1 MMMSITN
8 LSRIQLIPRCFFQ
21 VLQVR
26 VAIINMCSPNC
37 RINIVC
43 IYSGYIHTAMEY
55 AVCVMY
61 TLLMLCLCI
70 ACHALVISAFKL
82 CQGVDPAALGADE
95 GFAWVELSLSQT
107 HIYTRAQA
115 HSHKPNTHTHGTRS
129 CLDNSMYS
137 GKVVC
142 GSSFKDTGYACIWFF
157 FWFCFNVLSRF
168 NAHATRSWDYEKRC
182 CTVGLV
188 RGGAR

>member
-1 MMMSITN
+1 MMSTTN
-8 LSRIQLIPRCFFQ
+8 LPRIQLIPRCFFQ
-21 VLQVR
+21 SLQVR

-55 AVCVMY
+55 AVCVLC
-61 TLLMLCLCI
+61 TLCLCYVYVLR
-70 ACHALVISAFKL
+70 AT
-82 CQGVDPAALGADE
+82 
-95 GFAWVELSLSQT
+95 LSLYPPLNCAKELTQRHWGLTKDLPELNFHFHKHTHTHARRHT
-107 HIYTRAQA
+107 HI
-115 HSHKPNTHTHGTRS
+115 KLTHTHGTRS

-142 GSSFKDTGYACIWFF
+142 GSTFKDTGYACICFF
-157 FWFCFNVLSRF
+157 FWFCFNVLSLF